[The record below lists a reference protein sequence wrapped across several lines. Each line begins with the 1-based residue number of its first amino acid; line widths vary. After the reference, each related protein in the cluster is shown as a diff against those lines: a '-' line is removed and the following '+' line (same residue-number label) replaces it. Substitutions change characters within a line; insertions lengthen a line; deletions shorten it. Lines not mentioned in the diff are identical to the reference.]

1 MRLATARAPE
11 PHGGASALFA
21 AGTGG
26 YYHVSSAALA
36 AGVTALAGMADVGDL
51 LRAGDG
57 ARAAL
62 ATLVAELDAAGDPG
76 VALDKLDL
84 LPPVLAPRALVC
96 IGRNYA
102 EHVAEGKAEM
112 PAYPLLFSKFL
123 NALAGHPARVPYP
136 AITEQLDYEGELA
149 VVIGRRA
156 SRVREQDAFDHVAGY
171 TIVNDL
177 SARDLQARDLQWIRA
192 KSLDGFAPLG
202 PCVLTADEVADVDA
216 LRIQTRVNGELRQD
230 EVAGAMH
237 FKIPRLLAFI
247 TEGITLEPG
256 DVVATGT
263 PSGVGLGF
271 DPPRYLARG
280 DVVEVSIEP
289 IGVLRADVV

>member
-1 MRLATARAPE
+1 MRLATARPTE
-11 PHGGASALFA
+11 PDGTSALFA
-21 AGTGG
+21 AGAGA
-26 YYHVSSAALA
+26 YHDVQRAARQ
-36 AGVTALAGMADVGDL
+36 AGVTALADMADVGAL
-51 LRAGDG
+51 LRAGES
-57 ARAAL
+57 ALAAL
-62 ATLVAELDAAGDPG
+62 AALVEDLDAAGAAGAPLE
-76 VALDKLDL
+76 ALTL

-156 SRVREQDAFDHVAGY
+156 HRISEQDAFNHVAGY
-171 TIVNDL
+171 TIVNDI
-177 SARDLQARDLQWIRA
+177 SARDLQLRDLQWIRG

-216 LRIQTRVNGELRQD
+216 LRIQTRVN
-230 EVAGAMH
+230 AMH

>member
-1 MRLATARAPE
+1 MRLATARPTE
-11 PHGGASALFA
+11 PDGTSALFA
-21 AGTGG
+21 AGAGA
-26 YYHVSSAALA
+26 YHDVQRAARQ
-36 AGVTALAGMADVGDL
+36 AGVTALADMADVGAL
-51 LRAGDG
+51 LRAGES
-57 ARAAL
+57 ALAAL
-62 ATLVAELDAAGDPG
+62 AALVENLDAAGAAGAPLE
-76 VALDKLDL
+76 ALTL

-156 SRVREQDAFDHVAGY
+156 HRISEQNAFNHVAGY
-171 TIVNDL
+171 TIVNDI
-177 SARDLQARDLQWIRA
+177 SARDLQQRDLQWIRG

-237 FKIPRLLAFI
+237 FKIPHLLAFI

-280 DVVEVSIEP
+280 DVVEVTIEP